1 MCHCISNIRSRPA
14 GSWRCQMPH
23 CTLHPRKATA
33 NYEELD
39 HRASSTNSLVT
50 LPGPGTTLRTLEP
63 TQKPPP
69 QLTTPSVAIL
79 AQDKLSSHAIM
90 VQAERAVCL
99 ESWLTGFLYVGVPR
113 AGLKECLSTHA
124 TSYFTPAYIGGVCH
138 LPASGYF
145 RSTAGVG
152 AGQHCG
158 GVQQHRRFQAPLED
172 LRPCRS

>member
-1 MCHCISNIRSRPA
+1 MYHCISNIRSRPA

-33 NYEELD
+33 NYEDFD

-99 ESWLTGFLYVGVPR
+99 ESWLTGFLYVGVAR

-138 LPASGYF
+138 RCRALWALARGAFVS
-145 RSTAGVG
+145 AVG
-152 AGQHCG
+152 C
-158 GVQQHRRFQAPLED
+158 
-172 LRPCRS
+172 